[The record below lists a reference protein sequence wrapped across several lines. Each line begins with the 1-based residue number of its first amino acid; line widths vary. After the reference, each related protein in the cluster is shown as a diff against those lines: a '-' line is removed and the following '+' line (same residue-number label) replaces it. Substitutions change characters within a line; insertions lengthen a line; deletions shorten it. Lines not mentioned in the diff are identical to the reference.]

1 MDKDLFYIYTQWTI
15 SPKKEWN
22 NAICSNMDGPRDN
35 HTKWSKTEKDMISLI
50 YGILKSIQMNLFTKR
65 LTDTECIYM
74 VIKQAMGD
82 ILGVWD

>member
-35 HTKWSKTEKDMISLI
+35 HTKWSKPDRERQISCDI
-50 YGILKSIQMNLFTKR
+50 A
-65 LTDTECIYM
+65 YM
-74 VIKQAMGD
+74 
-82 ILGVWD
+82 